1 MTQAGGGAQQ
11 PAHPTLA
18 RQGLSLALIAL
29 TLALAYG
36 SWYAYS
42 VFLVALLKD
51 FGWSRSVLGGA
62 FSLFALVQGAANPLL
77 GMLCDKVRPPAVVA
91 VGSIALGATLYLD
104 SYISEPWHLYV
115 CFGGLTA
122 IAVAFCGW
130 IPAVVQVQR
139 RFQRRL
145 GLALGIVS
153 SGVGVGMLVVVP
165 LCEHLIETHGW
176 RDAFRVLAMICT
188 AFTLPAALFLLRETP
203 IHKPAVAP
211 SIAPRVVN
219 PTLAGRTL
227 TLKQATRTAPF
238 WLMVGTFFCGSL
250 CSQTLHVHQV
260 AFLVDHG
267 ISAMIAASVVGVVGV
282 ASIVGKTGGGW
293 LSDRIERELVYVGG
307 VAVLV
312 GSVGA
317 LLLVGVS
324 PTQWGAYGY
333 AVMLGIGYAVTA
345 AIMPAMVADRFQ
357 GRHFGSIL
365 GVGLFGSSAGSAFGP
380 WMSGYLHDVT
390 GSYTLPFTLA
400 ALAGALACGAGW
412 LARYMRRSAL
422 ATAGG

>member
-1 MTQAGGGAQQ
+1 MNDPGGAQLR
-11 PAHPTLA
+11 AHPTLM

-42 VFLVALLKD
+42 VFLVALLND
-51 FGWSRSVLGGA
+51 FGWSRSTLGGA
-62 FSLFALVQGAANPLL
+62 FSLFAIVQGAANPVL
-77 GMLCDKVRPPAVVA
+77 GMVCDKVRPPAVVA

-104 SYISEPWHLYV
+104 SYINEPWHLYV

-122 IAVAFCGW
+122 VAVALCGW

-165 LCEHLIETHGW
+165 LCEHLIEAHGW
-176 RDAFRVLAMICT
+176 REAFRVLAMICT
-188 AFTLPAALFLLRETP
+188 AFTLPAALFLWWETPAHRPPAPRAAAALSMGNSMTLRE
-203 IHKPAVAP
+203 
-211 SIAPRVVN
+211 
-219 PTLAGRTL
+219 
-227 TLKQATRTAPF
+227 ATRTAPF

-250 CSQTLHVHQV
+250 CSQSLHVHQV

-267 ISAMIAASVVGVVGV
+267 ISAMVAASVVGVVGV

-293 LSDRIERELVYVGG
+293 LSDRIERELVYIGG
-307 VAVLV
+307 VSVLV
-312 GSVGA
+312 ASVGA
-317 LLLVGVS
+317 LLLVGAQ
-324 PTQWGAYGY
+324 PTPWGVYTY

-345 AIMPAMVADRFQ
+345 AIMPAMVADRFH

-365 GVGLFGSSAGSAFGP
+365 GVGLFGSAAGSAFGP
-380 WMSGYLHDVT
+380 WMSGYLHDLT
-390 GSYTLPFTLA
+390 GSYTLPFSIA
-400 ALAGALACGAGW
+400 ALTGLLACAAGALA
-412 LARYMRRSAL
+412 RHMRRAAL
-422 ATAGG
+422 AARGA

>member
-1 MTQAGGGAQQ
+1 MTDTGGGAQR

-77 GMLCDKVRPPAVVA
+77 GMVCDKVRPPAVVV

-115 CFGGLTA
+115 CFGGMTA
-122 IAVAFCGW
+122 VAVAFCGW

-176 RDAFRVLAMICT
+176 REAFRVLAMICT
-188 AFTLPAALFLLRETP
+188 GFTLPAALFLLYETP
-203 IHKPAVAP
+203 HHTAAPPLIAAARDADPAA
-211 SIAPRVVN
+211 A
-219 PTLAGRTL
+219 ARTL
-227 TLKQATRTAPF
+227 TLREALRTAPF

-267 ISAMIAASVVGVVGV
+267 LSAMVAASVVGVVGV

-293 LSDRIERELVYVGG
+293 LSDRIERELVYIGG

-317 LLLVGVS
+317 LLLVGLN

-380 WMSGYLHDVT
+380 WMSGFLHDQT
-390 GSYTLPFTLA
+390 GSYTLPFVIA
-400 ALAGALACGAGW
+400 ALAGTLALAAGW
-412 LARYMRRSAL
+412 LARTMRRNAQAASGA
-422 ATAGG
+422 